1 MGKKASFSL
10 AYSAL
15 KMFGKQLYSNVGSA
29 ISELVA
35 NGFDANAS
43 DVYVVIDA
51 RNKSSATIEILDN
64 GEGMTPEHIQKN
76 YVKIGYNKRD
86 HEKNSN
92 TAMGRKGIGKLAAL
106 YMSDKFVITSKTAD
120 GQCSSWELDVSK
132 IENEDDAPDLL
143 QIDDPHI
150 NQAECYNIWT
160 SLSSGTFIYLENVDL
175 GGFGERGLESI
186 RRRMSNY
193 FLLDELRKRI
203 HIMVITDNDS
213 PHEFKKVEKQI
224 AFKNMV
230 CIYASNVD
238 RFESL
243 IGNKFSI
250 EYANKLKQT
259 IMYEDVTSVKELS
272 AAKENFTIT
281 GEVTVQ
287 GITKPYTLT
296 GWVGVHCTIDEDK
309 AKQNDSV
316 YFKSTFYNPNQLRLY
331 VRNKL
336 AVANMREYLGIK
348 QAFGNYIEGEVSF
361 DILDDNDMPD
371 IATAGRQDYDTADP
385 RFVKLCELLK
395 TIGDSLVR
403 SRQALADKLKEERN
417 ASDIKISTAAKSQFA
432 NSFARTVQSLPL
444 PAEDQNE
451 LIKTTVNQLEG
462 DLIAKGQYTVFISHS
477 GQDRFLS
484 DFFYN
489 YLVRRGYNGN
499 MKDLDNC
506 EIFYS
511 SAGMDKDSMTS
522 LGNTIKDFLI
532 AKDNDVLMI
541 TSSGYNDSE
550 FCMFEGGAVWATKA
564 DKHRLIAIDYDTIP
578 TFLKNGSPELCFSD
592 VSKESY
598 QFDRQRYT
606 DVVGVLRR
614 IMMHLNQNRIVRGE
628 SEIELPEIADFP
640 DDVVLK
646 EQGKTI
652 NDYMDPL
659 ILQYWNTYVLD
670 KVDAYIHFRA
680 GKKILQRK
688 IEELEEKFWK
698 EYNSEKEEIATPAT
712 P

>member
-1 MGKKASFSL
+1 MGEKASFSL

-15 KMFGKQLYSNVGSA
+15 KMFGKQLYSNVGAA

-35 NGFDANAS
+35 NGFDAGAN

-64 GEGMTPEHIQKN
+64 GNGMSPEHIQKN
-76 YVKIGYNKRD
+76 YVKIGYNKRE

-106 YMSDKFVITSKTAD
+106 YMSDKFVIVSKTRE
-120 GQCSSWELDVSK
+120 GLCSSWELDVSK

-143 QIDDPHI
+143 QIEDPNI
-150 NQAECYNIWT
+150 NLAECYNLW
-160 SLSSGTFIYLENVDL
+160 SSQASGTFIYLENVDL

-186 RRRMSNY
+186 CRRMSNY
-193 FLLDELRKRI
+193 FLLDELKKKI
-203 HIMVITDNDS
+203 HIMVITSDSS
-213 PHEFKKVEKQI
+213 PHEFKEVKKQI

-230 CIYASNVD
+230 CIYTSDVSRFGSLSGNV
-238 RFESL
+238 
-243 IGNKFSI
+243 FSI
-250 EYANKLKQT
+250 DYTNKLKQT
-259 IMYEDVTSVKELS
+259 ILYKDVTSIKELET
-272 AAKENFTIT
+272 AKENFKIT
-281 GEVTVQ
+281 GEITVQ
-287 GITKPYTLT
+287 GITKEYTLS
-296 GWVGVHCTIDEDK
+296 GWIGVHCTIDEDK
-309 AKQNDSV
+309 AQKNDDA

-348 QAFGNYIEGEVSF
+348 QAFANYIEGEVTF

-403 SRQALADKLKEERN
+403 SRQALADKLKDERN
-417 ASDIKISTAAKSQFA
+417 ASDIKISTVAKSHFA
-432 NSFARTVQSLPL
+432 SNFARAVQSLPL
-444 PAEDQNE
+444 AEDDQNE
-451 LIKTTVNQLEG
+451 LINTTVNQLEG
-462 DLIAKGQYTVFISHS
+462 DLVAKGQYTVFISHS
-477 GQDRFLS
+477 SQDTFLA

-511 SAGMDKDSMTS
+511 SAGMDKDSMKS
-522 LGNTIKDFLI
+522 LGNTIRDFLI
-532 AKDNDVLMI
+532 AKNNDVLMI

-592 VSKESY
+592 VSKSSY
-598 QFDRQRYT
+598 QFDRQRYK
-606 DVVGVLRR
+606 DVVDILRR
-614 IMMHLNQNRIVRGE
+614 AMIHLNQNRAVRGE
-628 SEIELPEIADFP
+628 SEIPLPEVVSFP
-640 DDVVLK
+640 DDVLLK

-652 NDYMDPL
+652 FDYMDPL
-659 ILQYWNTYVLD
+659 ILQYWDTYVLG
-670 KVDAYIHFRA
+670 KVDDYIYFRA

-688 IEELEEKFWK
+688 IVELQESFWK
-698 EYNSEKEEIATPAT
+698 EYNVRKEVEATPT
-712 P
+712 GS

>member
-203 HIMVITDNDS
+203 HIMVITDNDT

-511 SAGMDKDSMTS
+511 SAGMGKDSMTS

-646 EQGKTI
+646 EQEKTI

>member
-1 MGKKASFSL
+1 MGEKASFSL

-403 SRQALADKLKEERN
+403 NRQALADKLKEERN

>member
-1 MGKKASFSL
+1 
-10 AYSAL
+10 
-15 KMFGKQLYSNVGSA
+15 
-29 ISELVA
+29 
-35 NGFDANAS
+35 
-43 DVYVVIDA
+43 
-51 RNKSSATIEILDN
+51 
-64 GEGMTPEHIQKN
+64 
-76 YVKIGYNKRD
+76 
-86 HEKNSN
+86 
-92 TAMGRKGIGKLAAL
+92 
-106 YMSDKFVITSKTAD
+106 
-120 GQCSSWELDVSK
+120 
-132 IENEDDAPDLL
+132 
-143 QIDDPHI
+143 
-150 NQAECYNIWT
+150 
-160 SLSSGTFIYLENVDL
+160 
-175 GGFGERGLESI
+175 
-186 RRRMSNY
+186 
-193 FLLDELRKRI
+193 
-203 HIMVITDNDS
+203 
-213 PHEFKKVEKQI
+213 
-224 AFKNMV
+224 
-230 CIYASNVD
+230 
-238 RFESL
+238 
-243 IGNKFSI
+243 
-250 EYANKLKQT
+250 
-259 IMYEDVTSVKELS
+259 
-272 AAKENFTIT
+272 
-281 GEVTVQ
+281 
-287 GITKPYTLT
+287 
-296 GWVGVHCTIDEDK
+296 
-309 AKQNDSV
+309 
-316 YFKSTFYNPNQLRLY
+316 
-331 VRNKL
+331 
-336 AVANMREYLGIK
+336 MREYLCIK

-550 FCMFEGGAVWATKA
+550 FCIFEGGAVWATKA

>member
-1 MGKKASFSL
+1 MGEKASFSL

-15 KMFGKQLYSNVGSA
+15 KMFGKQLYSNVGAA

-35 NGFDANAS
+35 NGFDAGAN

-51 RNKSSATIEILDN
+51 RNKKSATIEILDN
-64 GEGMTPEHIQKN
+64 GDGMTPKHIQKN
-76 YVKIGYNKRD
+76 YVKIGYNKRE
-86 HEKNSN
+86 HEKNAN

-106 YMSDKFVITSKTAD
+106 YMSDKFVIVSKTK
-120 GQCSSWELDVSK
+120 GGPCSSWELDVSK

-143 QIDDPHI
+143 QIENPNI
-150 NQAECYNIWT
+150 NQAECYNLW
-160 SLSSGTFIYLENVDL
+160 SDQDSGTFIYLENVDL

-193 FLLDELRKRI
+193 FLLDELKKKI
-203 HIMVITDNDS
+203 HIMVITNDND
-213 PHEFKKVEKQI
+213 PREFKEVKKQI

-230 CIYASNVD
+230 CIYTSNVN
-238 RFESL
+238 RFGSL
-243 IGNKFSI
+243 TGNVFSI
-250 EYANKLKQT
+250 DYANKLKQT
-259 IMYEDVTSVKELS
+259 ILYKDLTSVKELK
-272 AAKENFTIT
+272 AAKENFQIT
-281 GEVTVQ
+281 GQITVQ
-287 GITKPYTLT
+287 GITKEYTLT
-296 GWVGVHCTIDEDK
+296 GWMGVHCTIDEDK
-309 AKQNDSV
+309 AKKNDDA
-316 YFKSTFYNPNQLRLY
+316 YFKSTFYNPNQIRLY

-348 QAFGNYIEGEVSF
+348 QAFGNYIEGEVTF

-403 SRQALADKLKEERN
+403 SRQALADKLKDERN
-417 ASDIKISTAAKSQFA
+417 ASDVKISTAAKSHFA
-432 NSFARTVQSLPL
+432 SSFARTVQGLPL
-444 PAEDQNE
+444 SPEDQNE
-451 LIKTTVNQLEG
+451 LINTTVNQLEG
-462 DLIAKGQYTVFISHS
+462 DLIAKDQYTVFISHS

-484 DFFYN
+484 DFFYH
-489 YLVRRGYNGN
+489 YLVMRGYNGD

-511 SAGMDKDSMTS
+511 SAGMDKDTMKS

-592 VSKESY
+592 TSKGSY

-606 DVVGVLRR
+606 DVVGVLIR
-614 IMMHLNQNRIVRGE
+614 IMSHLNQNRIVRGE
-628 SEIELPEIADFP
+628 KEIPLPDLVAFP

-646 EQGKTI
+646 ERGETI
-652 NDYMDPL
+652 HDYMDPL
-659 ILQYWNTYVLD
+659 ILKYWDAYVLD
-670 KVDAYIHFRA
+670 NVDSYIHFRA

-688 IEELEEKFWK
+688 VEELEENFWK
-698 EYNSEKEEIATPAT
+698 EYNSKKEEAATPST

>member
-203 HIMVITDNDS
+203 HIMVITDNDT

>member
-203 HIMVITDNDS
+203 HIMVITDNS
-213 PHEFKKVEKQI
+213 TPHEFKKVEKQI

-444 PAEDQNE
+444 PAEEQNE